1 MSGFKFLCFF
11 NCHLVGVLRFLDDLL
26 SIISGLEFSKISVV
40 ITLHFLEE
48 NDCFW
53 VLFDFIL
60 FKKVIIQQIEDIL
73 ANALELLFNFVLVLS
88 D

>member
-1 MSGFKFLCFF
+1 
-11 NCHLVGVLRFLDDLL
+11 
-26 SIISGLEFSKISVV
+26 
-40 ITLHFLEE
+40 LEE

-53 VLFDFIL
+53 VLFDFIF